1 MNRILTYGLA
11 TVLATVFTPTVFADK
26 DGHGGGGGGGR
37 GHGGGGGGG
46 GRSAAPQMSAPANVS
61 AAPRVSMSHSKSNA
75 NVMRAPSA
83 PRVATQAQTQFRSAP
98 IARSQATTN
107 FRSPT
112 TRSQRNAPSVA
123 FGGSAIDNNNREG
136 RRSFATTTTPST
148 TREFSTRD
156 RRDFRVPFET
166 SRNWDRGR
174 VHEWNNHRYRFSG
187 GSWIIIDPGLYDYGY
202 PYDYGVT
209 TYSSPGF
216 VDSSES
222 LVMSAQDRLN
232 RLGYSA
238 GPADGVLGPQT
249 RDAIADFQNDNG
261 LPATGGLNTA
271 TVRALGL

>member
-1 MNRILTYGLA
+1 
-11 TVLATVFTPTVFADK
+11 
-26 DGHGGGGGGGR
+26 
-37 GHGGGGGGG
+37 
-46 GRSAAPQMSAPANVS
+46 MSQS
-61 AAPRVSMSHSKSNA
+61 

-83 PRVATQAQTQFRSAP
+83 PRVATQAQTQLRSAP

-107 FRSPT
+107 FRT
-112 TRSQRNAPSVA
+112 QRNAPSVA
-123 FGGSAIDNNNREG
+123 FGGSVIDNNNRNG

-166 SRNWDRGR
+166 SRSWDRGR

-187 GSWIIIDPGLYDYGY
+187 GSWVIIDPGFSDYDYGM
-202 PYDYGVT
+202 T
-209 TYSSPGF
+209 TYASPGF

-222 LVMSAQDRLN
+222 LVMSAQERLN

-261 LPATGGLNTA
+261 LSATGSLNTP